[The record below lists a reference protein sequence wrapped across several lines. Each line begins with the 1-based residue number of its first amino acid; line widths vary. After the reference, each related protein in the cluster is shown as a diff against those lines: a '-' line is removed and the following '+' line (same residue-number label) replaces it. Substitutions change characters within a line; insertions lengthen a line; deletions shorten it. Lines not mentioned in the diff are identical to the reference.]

1 LVSLEEEGANG
12 CWVEEE
18 IIRRRCFFL
27 SFNGLLKASYCKYD
41 STLVESRDGRELGEE
56 VQRDSQVGCVARD
69 HRHPVSVISFIIT
82 TIVVVVIVS
91 SQL

>member
-1 LVSLEEEGANG
+1 LVSLEEGANG

-18 IIRRRCFFL
+18 IIRRRCFFF
-27 SFNGLLKASYCKYD
+27 SFNGLLKDSCCKND

-91 SQL
+91 TRL

>member
-18 IIRRRCFFL
+18 IIRRRCFFS
-27 SFNGLLKASYCKYD
+27 SFNGLLKDSCCKYD

-69 HRHPVSVISFIIT
+69 HRQPVSVISFIIIT
-82 TIVVVVIVS
+82 VVVVVIVS
-91 SQL
+91 SRI